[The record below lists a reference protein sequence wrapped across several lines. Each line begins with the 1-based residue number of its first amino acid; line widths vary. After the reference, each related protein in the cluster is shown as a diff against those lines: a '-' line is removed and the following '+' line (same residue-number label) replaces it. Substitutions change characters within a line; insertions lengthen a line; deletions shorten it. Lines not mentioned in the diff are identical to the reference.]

1 MSVTWLPQQFSQVA
15 WHTRHRAGPQVSY
28 TSVGLLQERCKSD
41 SLLCSGICGLLSLR
55 PARACMQGTQFSY
68 LHKVPRLSKQLP
80 KLTARA
86 HLGRVM
92 ASALRNETPEQRA
105 ARKEQIKAQKADKRA
120 RREGHVPH
128 EYGQKQCSLCN
139 QLKDLLIR
147 RGSVV

>member
-1 MSVTWLPQQFSQVA
+1 
-15 WHTRHRAGPQVSY
+15 
-28 TSVGLLQERCKSD
+28 
-41 SLLCSGICGLLSLR
+41 
-55 PARACMQGTQFSY
+55 MQGIKFSY
-68 LHKVPRLSKQLP
+68 LYKAPHCCKQLP
-80 KLTARA
+80 TVTARV

-92 ASALRNETPEQRA
+92 ATTLRKETPEQRA

-120 RREGHVPH
+120 RREGHVPD